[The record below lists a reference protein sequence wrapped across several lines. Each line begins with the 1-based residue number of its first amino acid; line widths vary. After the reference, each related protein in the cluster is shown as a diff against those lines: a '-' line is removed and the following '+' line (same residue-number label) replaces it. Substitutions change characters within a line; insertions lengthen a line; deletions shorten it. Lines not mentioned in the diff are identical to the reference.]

1 MPLDHED
8 NAPMAAPGQAGRT
21 PEEGDAHI
29 PLLVI
34 GAGPYGLSTAA
45 HAKRHGVDP
54 LVVGDSMAFWRRNM
68 PERMLL
74 RSGTDWHLDADGI
87 DTFEAF
93 LGQRG
98 IDPAGVPPVP
108 LRTFLDYADWFCAQT
123 GIRPRRTSVSH
134 VEQVERR
141 FVASFED
148 GRRLTADAVVAAPGI
163 ARFGVIPEWVPVS
176 LPESR
181 WSHTSALVRF
191 DHLQDARVLIV
202 GGRQSAFEWAA
213 LLAEAGAA
221 AVHVVHRHDSPS
233 FETSHW
239 AFVDE
244 LMDNTVRIPGWFRRL
259 PSAERD
265 AIASRFWAEGRL
277 KLEPWLTPRLPEEIV
292 HRRPRT
298 AVESCQE
305 LPSGEIDIELSGG
318 ERLSVDHVLLATGY
332 RPDLAK
338 IAYLRPLLDRIETA
352 DGFPV
357 LDEHFQTSV
366 HGLFMPGFVAT
377 RDFGPFFGFV
387 RGCPAAATLI
397 VAALR
402 DQQSPSGSARGTSA
416 ASAT

>member
-1 MPLDHED
+1 MR
-8 NAPMAAPGQAGRT
+8 AMAGPGHAGST
-21 PEEGDAHI
+21 PAEGAHV
-29 PLLVI
+29 PLLVV

-45 HAKRHGVDP
+45 YAKRCGVDP
-54 LVVGDSMAFWRRNM
+54 LVVGDPMGFWRNNM

-74 RSGTDWHLDADGI
+74 RSGTDWHLDARGV

-98 IDPAGVPPVP
+98 IDPTGVSPVP
-108 LRTFLDYADWFCAQT
+108 LRTFIEYADWFCAQT
-123 GIRPRRTSVSH
+123 GIRPRPRFVSQLER
-134 VEQVERR
+134 VDRR
-141 FVASFED
+141 FAVTFDD

-163 ARFGVIPEWVPVS
+163 ARFPVVPEWVPAS
-176 LPESR
+176 LPETR
-181 WSHTSALVRF
+181 WSHTGALVQF
-191 DHLQDARVLIV
+191 EDFQDARVLIV

-221 AVHVVHRHDSPS
+221 AVHVVHRHDPPR
-233 FETSHW
+233 FETSDW

-244 LMDNTVRIPGWFRRL
+244 LMDKTIRIPGWFRRL

-265 AIASRFWAEGRL
+265 EITQRFWAEGRL
-277 KLEPWLTPRLPEEIV
+277 KLEPWLTPRLREGIV
-292 HRRPRT
+292 QRRSRT
-298 AVESCQE
+298 AVAACRE
-305 LPSGEIDIELSGG
+305 LPTGEIDVELSGG

-332 RPDLAK
+332 KPNLAR

-366 HGLFMPGFVAT
+366 QGLFMPGFVAT
-377 RDFGPFFGFV
+377 RSFGPFFGFV

-397 VAALR
+397 TAAL
-402 DQQSPSGSARGTSA
+402 
-416 ASAT
+416 